1 MQFGDVADDPGLD
14 HLDRATQAAAGA
26 ALVAHLGGQF
36 SVASQLPQ
44 DTGLMHCLGEGLL
57 TVNVLAQAHGR
68 SGGDAVDVVGRRDGD
83 RVDRFA
89 DLVEHLPEVLEL
101 LGLRVLLTLL
111 GEGVPVDVAQAD
123 DGAPTACGVVGVA
136 RPLSAHADT
145 TDLDSFIGTEHRA
158 HIRKGEG
165 SGGGSGTAA

>member
-1 MQFGDVADDPGLD
+1 
-14 HLDRATQAAAGA
+14 
-26 ALVAHLGGQF
+26 
-36 SVASQLPQ
+36 
-44 DTGLMHCLGEGLL
+44 MHCLGEGLL

-101 LGLRVLLTLL
+101 LRLRVLLTLL
-111 GEGVPVDVAQAD
+111 GERGPIDVAQAN
-123 DGAPTACGVVGVA
+123 DGAATACGVVGVA
-136 RPLSAHADT
+136 RTLASHADT
-145 TDLDSFIGTEHRA
+145 TDLDPFIGTEHRA